1 MPYLRDVLR
10 DFGDGAMDLVFAPVC
25 VSCGNPI
32 PTTEKDRIVC
42 RMCWVR
48 CRTLPHPRCERCW
61 GPVPPGEDPRPKCR
75 TCGDW
80 PQAVRAIRSAFL
92 MGDEVKAV
100 VHALKYRGW
109 EGTAEPMAQRMAE
122 MSWPRDVDDEAR
134 VVIPVPTSKARMRE
148 RGYNQAALL
157 ASAFARKTDRTAV
170 PDLLERTRAT
180 RTQTALHPGERR
192 ANVARAFSVPA
203 ERAAELQGEHV
214 ILVDDVWTTGATA
227 LACSETL
234 LEAGARVVSVA
245 TFARVIPELERPAA
259 ASARR
264 Q

>member
-10 DFGDGAMDLVFAPVC
+10 DFSDGAMDLVFAPVC
-25 VSCGNPI
+25 VSCSNPI

-42 RMCWVR
+42 RLCWVR

-75 TCGDW
+75 TCADW
-80 PQAVRAIRSAFL
+80 PQAVRAIRAAFL
-92 MGDEVKAV
+92 MGEEVRAI

-134 VVIPVPTSKARMRE
+134 LVIPVPTSKARLRE

-157 ASAFARKTDRTAV
+157 ATAFARKTDRTPA
-170 PDLLERTRAT
+170 PDVLERTRAT
-180 RTQTALHPGERR
+180 KTQTALHPGERR
-192 ANVARAFSVPA
+192 ANVARAFAVRD
-203 ERAAELQGEHV
+203 EQAAQLQGAHV

-227 LACSETL
+227 LACSEVL

-245 TFARVIPELERPAA
+245 TFARVIPELER
-259 ASARR
+259 
-264 Q
+264 QGG